1 MKISNKPPHKIS
13 TELDAQIQELIKE
26 FEYLMYCERLA
37 EAYREQNH
45 QKNNNHYK

>member
-37 EAYREQNH
+37 KANREQKPPENP
-45 QKNNNHYK
+45 

>member
-13 TELDAQIQELIKE
+13 TELDAQIQELIDE

-37 EAYREQNH
+37 KAYREQKPPENP
-45 QKNNNHYK
+45 